1 MLLWPRSRSRT
12 GAHEGFMGHHRRD
25 SGRELAYY
33 RADEPYLT
41 VDKCAERCRMLPLL
55 TAAVATADE

>member
-1 MLLWPRSRSRT
+1 
-12 GAHEGFMGHHRRD
+12 MGHHRRD